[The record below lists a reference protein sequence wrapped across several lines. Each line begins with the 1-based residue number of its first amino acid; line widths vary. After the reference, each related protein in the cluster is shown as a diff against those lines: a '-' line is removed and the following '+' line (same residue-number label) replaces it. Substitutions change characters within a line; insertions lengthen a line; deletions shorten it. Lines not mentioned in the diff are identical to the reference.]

1 MASMHET
8 GYTGMYKTYGPTGSL
23 TAWGA
28 IFAGTIVALALQVF
42 FSVLGMGLGLSL
54 INPMVE
60 QAFSSLSG
68 GAGIWML
75 ITAVIS
81 LFVGGWFASRLS
93 GTYSPFYGVMQGI
106 VSWALATLVTFY
118 LMTTAFGTVMSGFA
132 GALGRWVSLTSVGTA
147 FVNMQ
152 TAEQAMGAI
161 QGVSIWAFLT
171 VILGAIGAAI
181 GGYIGTISK
190 EEPVR
195 METEE
200 RERKA
205 A

>member
-1 MASMHET
+1 MASMYET
-8 GYTGMYKTYGPTGSL
+8 GSTGIYKTYGPTRSL

-28 IFAGTIVALALQVF
+28 IFAGTIVALAVQVF

-54 INPMVE
+54 INPVIE
-60 QAFSSLSG
+60 QAFGSISG

-75 ITAVIS
+75 ITTVIS
-81 LFVGGWFASRLS
+81 LCVGGWFASRLS
-93 GTYSPFYGVMQGI
+93 GTYNPFYGVMQGI
-106 VSWALATLVTFY
+106 VSWGLATLVSFY
-118 LMTTAFGTVMSGFA
+118 LMTTAFGSVISGFA

-147 FVNMQ
+147 FVNIQ
-152 TAEQAMGAI
+152 TAEQAMSAI
-161 QGVSIWAFLT
+161 QGVSIWTFLT
-171 VILGAIGAAI
+171 VVLGAVGAAI

-190 EEPVR
+190 EESAR